1 VSVYVLAMACVL
13 HGSCSHGYFLVNHP
27 ALVNCETDLLPL
39 VEGHTI
45 KDRGGATVVW
55 HAEGCMESRSP
66 PQNRQMMGML

>member
-1 VSVYVLAMACVL
+1 
-13 HGSCSHGYFLVNHP
+13 
-27 ALVNCETDLLPL
+27 VNCETDLLPL

-66 PQNRQMMGML
+66 PQSRQMMGML